1 MRPGERLR
9 LLPVPLALVAMVLGL
24 WAALDLIGW
33 NLKLPVPG
41 FEELHGPI
49 MVNGVLA
56 TLIGLE
62 RAVAIHRRW
71 AVSVPM
77 LSGLGALLLLFPGG
91 VFAGGAVWVLSGA
104 GLSVLFLLIYRWQP
118 ALHSG
123 VMLAGAVLL
132 TVGNFFWWIS
142 GQVPWMV
149 LWWVGFLVLL
159 IAAERL
165 ELARVLASTRFRGM
179 TFAVAIGLIIAAPA
193 VSLAS
198 FTLGVAC
205 AAGGLASLGLWLLR
219 YDIARLNVYKSGST
233 RFVALCLLSG
243 YAWLLAAAVIAVW
256 GGLSLPY
263 LVYDAFLH
271 SIFLG
276 FVFSMIMGH
285 SFVILRVLLRREV
298 RFRRTFYFPFALI
311 EITLALRVYAD
322 LEGPPV
328 VRMWAGLFNVVAIAW
343 FGVEVVVSLLQ
354 DSFGWIRSILKM
366 DFMDVQ

>member
-9 LLPVPLALVAMVLGL
+9 LLPVPLALIAVALGL

-33 NLKLPVPG
+33 SLALPLPG
-41 FEELHGPI
+41 FEEMHGPI

-62 RAVAIHRRW
+62 RAVAVHRRW
-71 AVSVPM
+71 ALVVPM
-77 LSGLGALLLLFPGG
+77 LSGAGALLLLAPRGEFLS
-91 VFAGGAVWVLSGA
+91 GAVWIASGA
-104 GLSVLFLLIYRWQP
+104 GLTGLFLMIYRWQP

-132 TVGNFFWWIS
+132 LMGNVAWWVS

-159 IAAERL
+159 VAAERL
-165 ELARVLASTRFRGM
+165 ELARVLASSRFRQA
-179 TFAVAIGLIIAAPA
+179 TFTLSVGLIILAPVLSLWDFAWGVSSA
-193 VSLAS
+193 VA
-198 FTLGVAC
+198 
-205 AAGGLASLGLWLLR
+205 GLAGLGLWLLR
-219 YDIARLNVYKSGST
+219 FDIARLNVRQSGGT

-243 YAWLLAAAVIAVW
+243 YVWLLEAAVIAIW
-256 GGLSLPY
+256 GGLTLPY

-276 FVFSMIMGH
+276 FVFSMIMAH
-285 SFVILRVLLRREV
+285 SMVILRVILRREV
-298 RFRRTFYFPFALI
+298 RFRKTFYLPFVLI
-311 EITLALRVYAD
+311 ESTLAVRVYAD
-322 LEGPPV
+322 LEGLPV
-328 VRMWAGLFNVVAIAW
+328 LRMWAGLFNVVAIAW
-343 FGVEVVVSLLQ
+343 FGLEIAVSLLR
-354 DSFGWIRSILKM
+354 DSLGWVRSILKM